1 MKLLKLLFV
10 VLSFSALQIRAQ
22 IVHHELWSRIYLN
35 HELPKGFKIESE
47 YQFRV
52 QNKPYEN
59 IIPTTHLAHA
69 ARVWIYKK
77 AGKTWRIG
85 LSPFAIFRN
94 YPSITTEDDLVKS
107 NNWEIRFAANAECT
121 YKIGSF
127 GLRYRPGFEER
138 LTKPDNKEEW
148 TSSPRMR
155 NRLQID
161 YNFAKVD
168 SSLAPLTVSVG
179 DEHFFRIE
187 ELMHE
192 EPCFDQNRV
201 FAGVAWKFNKMV
213 SLSANAFL
221 IHRPGSSGYNQHR
234 MLWINLII
242 EI

>member
-1 MKLLKLLFV
+1 MKQVSAFSLLLF
-10 VLSFSALQIRAQ
+10 LISMQLNAQ
-22 IVHHELWSRIYLN
+22 IVHHELWSRIYIN
-35 HELPKGFKIESE
+35 HELPKGFKVESE

-52 QNKPYEN
+52 QNKPYES
-59 IIPTTHLAHA
+59 IIPTTRLAHA
-69 ARVWIYKK
+69 TRVWIYKK
-77 AGKTWRIG
+77 VGQTWRFG
-85 LSPFAIFRN
+85 LSPFALFRN
-94 YPSITTEDDLVKS
+94 YPSITTENDLVKS
-107 NNWEIRFAANAECT
+107 NNWEIRFAANAEYT

-127 GLRYRPGFEER
+127 GFRYRPGFEER

-187 ELMHE
+187 ELMHD

-201 FAGVAWKFNKMV
+201 FAGAAWKFNKMI
-213 SLSANAFL
+213 SLSVNTFL

-234 MLWINLII
+234 MLWINFII

>member
-1 MKLLKLLFV
+1 MKRVSTFPILLF
-10 VLSFSALQIRAQ
+10 LITIQLNAQ
-22 IVHHELWSRIYLN
+22 IVHHELWSRIYIN
-35 HELPKGFKIESE
+35 HELPKAFKIESE

-59 IIPTTHLAHA
+59 IIPTAHLALA
-69 ARVWIYKK
+69 ARVWIYNK

-85 LSPFAIFRN
+85 LSPFAVFRN
-94 YPSITTEDDLVKS
+94 YPSIATEDDLAKS
-107 NNWEIRFAANAECT
+107 NSWEIRFAASAEYT

-127 GLRYRPGFEER
+127 GLRYRSGFEER
-138 LTKPDNKEEW
+138 LSKPDNKEER

-187 ELMHE
+187 ELMHD

-201 FAGVAWKFNKMV
+201 FAGAAWKFNKMV
-213 SLSANAFL
+213 SLSANTFL